1 MKNTTKRLSLLLA
14 AILLLGMVTPLTS
27 QAVPVTGVY
36 EYVVNTS
43 WLNLRSGPGTNY
55 DITGRA
61 MLNEAVQI
69 LSYEGGS
76 TWVSVRIVASGLIGF
91 MDSTYLS
98 STPGGVPSPT
108 APPIPLITP
117 AISGPINLRA
127 VVRNPVPTQFLNL
140 RQYASYAA
148 PVLGI
153 FYNGTQLTVMTETD
167 GWYYVLMDNGL
178 RGYFRKEFV
187 SFDTEPGTPVI
198 PGIIGTAKVVSPGGR
213 VNMRQGPAYSYAVI
227 ASYYPGK
234 TVSVYSKTG
243 TFWRVA
249 VDGIFGYIDHN
260 FLSTTG
266 GGSPVTPG
274 GGNAVVRGSAKL
286 NLRADPSLSARVI
299 GQYSPGTAV
308 KITRQ
313 GLDWCAVTI
322 PATGAKGYF
331 MTKYLTLSGLPEM
344 PTKIVKNSGSY
355 VNLRTKA
362 SVATGLVLTKVPHN
376 SVVTMLSPGASWSRV
391 RFGAINGYMMNAFL
405 K

>member
-1 MKNTTKRLSLLLA
+1 MRKMTKRLSLWLA
-14 AILLLGMVTPLTS
+14 VLLLLSFMAPLTT

-55 DITGRA
+55 DVTGQA
-61 MLNEAVQI
+61 LSGEAVQI

-76 TWVSVRIVASGLIGF
+76 TWVSVRIVSSGLIGF

-98 STPGGVPSPT
+98 STPGGFSGPT
-108 APPIPLITP
+108 APPIVP

-127 VVRNPVPTQFLNL
+127 VVRNPVPSQFLNL

-153 FYNGTQLTVMTETD
+153 FYNGAKMTVMTETD
-167 GWYYVLMDNGL
+167 GWYYVLMDTGL

-187 SFDTEPGTPVI
+187 SFDTDPGSPVI
-198 PGIIGTAKVVSPGGR
+198 PGIIDTAKVISPGGR

-227 ASYYPGK
+227 SSYYPGK
-234 TVSVYSKTG
+234 TVSVYSKAG
-243 TFWRVA
+243 TFWRVS
-249 VDGIFGYIDHN
+249 VDGIFGYIDRN

-266 GGSPVTPG
+266 GSTGS
-274 GGNAVVRGSAKL
+274 GNAVVRGSAKL
-286 NLRADPSLSARVI
+286 NLRAEPSLSASVI
-299 GQYSPGTAV
+299 GQYAPGTAV
-308 KITRQ
+308 KVTRQ

-322 PATGAKGYF
+322 TSTGAKGYF

-355 VNLRTKA
+355 VNLRTKPNA
-362 SVATGLVLTKVPHN
+362 STGEVLTKVPHN
-376 SVVTMLSPGASWSRV
+376 SVVTMLSPGTSWSRV